1 MLNEDNK
8 KMKLY
13 KIETGTFLADGGAM
27 FGVVPKR
34 VWQKRYPCNEENFC
48 ILAMRCLL
56 VDTGDRLIL
65 VDTGTGEKQL
75 DNLKYYHF
83 KGIINFETEL
93 NKLGYSCADVTDVIL
108 THLHFDHCGTCTRFN
123 DDKSEIVLTFP
134 NAEYWVGKA
143 QWENFLNPNVRE
155 GDSYFKENMLPVMEA
170 GKLRLVSEDMT
181 LCDNVELRLY
191 HGHTAGQIA
200 PHFITGDKTLVFAG
214 DVIPIMAS
222 LPIAWVSAYDT
233 YPITSMEDK
242 VKMLDETVE
251 KQQILFFEHDHY
263 NECCTVKKVNGKYWV
278 EKTLTLDEVGKE
290 LN

>member
-1 MLNEDNK
+1 
-8 KMKLY
+8 
-13 KIETGTFLADGGAM
+13 
-27 FGVVPKR
+27 
-34 VWQKRYPCNEENFC
+34 
-48 ILAMRCLL
+48 
-56 VDTGDRLIL
+56 
-65 VDTGTGEKQL
+65 
-75 DNLKYYHF
+75 
-83 KGIINFETEL
+83 
-93 NKLGYSCADVTDVIL
+93 
-108 THLHFDHCGTCTRFN
+108 
-123 DDKSEIVLTFP
+123 
-134 NAEYWVGKA
+134 
-143 QWENFLNPNVRE
+143 
-155 GDSYFKENMLPVMEA
+155 MLPVHEA
-170 GKLRLVSEDMT
+170 GSLRLVSEDMT

-242 VKMLDETVE
+242 VKMLDEAAE
-251 KQQILFFEHDHY
+251 KHQILFFEHDHY